1 MEEVAVEEKAVENT
15 SIGEAL
21 GEVSSKEEAAPV
33 LESPV
38 VEAKVET
45 PVVAVEEPTKQVPLN
60 ALTSERRKRQEAEAE
75 VQRLLAL
82 HNEQPQL
89 PYVDPDTH
97 SLIQNQV
104 GALGKQWENRHVMM
118 SETIAKQAH
127 PDYDEKYK
135 AFESIAASNPE
146 LLNQIMQSDAP
157 GEAAYQAGKQILF
170 QQKYGSDSET
180 IVKRVEAEL
189 RPKLQ
194 KEIEEQVFG
203 KLRDRNKQPTST
215 SQVRAAGGETVADFR
230 PTTFGELLG
239 R

>member
-1 MEEVAVEEKAVENT
+1 MEEVATEEKVETT

-21 GEVSSKEEAAPV
+21 GEVSPKEEAAPV
-33 LESPV
+33 VEAPV

-45 PVVAVEEPTKQVPLN
+45 PAVVVEEPSKQVPLN
-60 ALTSERRKRQEAEAE
+60 ALTNERRKRQEAEAA
-75 VQRLLAL
+75 LAEL
-82 HNEQPQL
+82 RALQNEQPSL

-97 SLIQNQV
+97 TLIQNQV

-127 PDYDEKYK
+127 HDYDEKYK
-135 AFESIAASNPE
+135 AFESVAAANPE

-170 QQKYGSDSET
+170 QQKYGSDSDT
-180 IVKRVEAEL
+180 IIKRVKDEL
-189 RPKLQ
+189 RPELE
-194 KEIEEQVFG
+194 KEIQASLLG

-215 SQVRAAGGETVADFR
+215 SQVRAASGETVADFR
-230 PTTFGELLG
+230 PTTFGDLLG